1 MMIFMK
7 KITALLFCI
16 VSLAA
21 CSGNQQERSIFG
33 SWQMLDGQSHHYGPS
48 ASTPLTWT
56 FNEDST
62 FAVTF
67 VTHDVSR
74 ISSGVDTVSMP
85 GTYAMA
91 GDKMIMNFD
100 TLDLSNCQKEVSML
114 EGYTVTFK
122 VILNGSNLEL
132 VEGNGGTMKLKHI

>member
-1 MMIFMK
+1 MNR
-7 KITALLFCI
+7 ITALLFFVI
-16 VSLAA
+16 ALAA
-21 CSGNQQERSIFG
+21 CSGSQQEQSIFG
-33 SWQMLDGQSHHYGPS
+33 SWRFLDGQRHHYSTS

-62 FAVTF
+62 FAVRF

-74 ISSGVDTVSMP
+74 ISSGADTVSMP
-85 GTYAMA
+85 GTFVMA
-91 GDKMIMNFD
+91 GDKVIMNFD

-122 VILNGSNLEL
+122 VNLNGSNLEL
-132 VEGNGGTMKLKHI
+132 IECNGGTMKLKHI